1 MYKSTVHRLYS
12 LQSTVSTVFTS
23 FTCASSGRLWGI
35 FFGEMGQIH
44 SKIICLDFKICSGT
58 EEDREKKDSKDDGAK
73 SEGEP
78 ENFPGEML

>member
-1 MYKSTVHRLYS
+1 
-12 LQSTVSTVFTS
+12 
-23 FTCASSGRLWGI
+23 
-35 FFGEMGQIH
+35 MGQIN

-73 SEGEP
+73 SEGKP